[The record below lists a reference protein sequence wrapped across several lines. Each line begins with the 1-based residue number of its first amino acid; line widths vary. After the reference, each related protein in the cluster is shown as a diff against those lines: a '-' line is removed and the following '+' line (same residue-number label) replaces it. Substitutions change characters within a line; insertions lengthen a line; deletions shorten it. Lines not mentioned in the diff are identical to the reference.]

1 MTYFNSYSGAVQ
13 YAIAEA
19 EKKGYRFCD
28 IELFTLVGMESS
40 RPKEGNTEHLH
51 LSLYKPDDTPHKEC
65 LHISVYNRGNNI
77 GNNMELNSYI
87 L

>member
-13 YAIAEA
+13 YAISEA
-19 EKKGYRFCD
+19 EKKGYKFCD
-28 IELFTLVGMESS
+28 IELFTIVGVQSF
-40 RPKEGNTEHLH
+40 RPKEGKTETLR
-51 LSLYKPDDTPHKEC
+51 LSLYKPNDTLYKEC
-65 LHISVYNRGNNI
+65 LHISVYNRGNDI